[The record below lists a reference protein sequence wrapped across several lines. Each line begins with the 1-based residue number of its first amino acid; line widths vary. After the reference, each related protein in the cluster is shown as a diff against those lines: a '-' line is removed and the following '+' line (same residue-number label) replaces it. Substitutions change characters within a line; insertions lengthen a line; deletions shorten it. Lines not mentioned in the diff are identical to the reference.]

1 MKKKTIAVSF
11 VKAADKVKIEDLNLV
26 IFIGLT
32 GVGKTTTFE
41 ELSTGNLKFRMLPDR
56 RQLTDEVVIPEVLK
70 LQNLEIQP
78 VTDRVERF
86 ELTKI
91 YREKISNAG
100 SIFFGECSVEAAGDY
115 CSGPNHVLPTMQS
128 AKFRAG
134 LSVYDFVK
142 LQTFQEISRNGLK
155 QLKNTIITLA
165 GVEGLPGHANSAKI
179 KFESELYY

>member
-100 SIFFGECSVEAAGDY
+100 MADVLSKIWVESSEKSMLFFFDGLRGENELLFAVSK
-115 CSGPNHVLPTMQS
+115 LPK
-128 AKFRAG
+128 A
-134 LSVYDFVK
+134 
-142 LQTFQEISRNGLK
+142 
-155 QLKNTIITLA
+155 
-165 GVEGLPGHANSAKI
+165 H
-179 KFESELYY
+179 